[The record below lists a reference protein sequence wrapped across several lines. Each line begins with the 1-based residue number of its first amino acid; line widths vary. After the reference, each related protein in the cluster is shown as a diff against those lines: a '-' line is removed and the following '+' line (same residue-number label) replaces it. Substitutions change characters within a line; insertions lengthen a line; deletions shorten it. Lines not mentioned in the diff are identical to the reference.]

1 MAKETAYGGRGIG
14 TARPYRKGSMQIDGL
29 TVASSVA
36 RDPALMR
43 GVEVVLTT
51 SNSSTFK
58 HSDVRSSRMIHQLSD
73 YCYLRSVRAEFE
85 GFHALALKWMGRS
98 VRVFFDPTLRRA
110 LWKYIGG
117 K

>member
-1 MAKETAYGGRGIG
+1 
-14 TARPYRKGSMQIDGL
+14 
-29 TVASSVA
+29 
-36 RDPALMR
+36 
-43 GVEVVLTT
+43 
-51 SNSSTFK
+51 
-58 HSDVRSSRMIHQLSD
+58 MIHQLSD
-73 YCYLRSVRAEFE
+73 YCYLRSIRAEHE